1 MNIYHE
7 DIMIVLSILKRI
19 SQEKE
24 FMTHTNIMKADEDNL
39 FLLSDRLKK
48 YMSECS
54 LTGLNEINLMISLI
68 NQILEF
74 KSKDNSDLTEAYKA
88 LSDLLFGT
96 AEKIIKFL
104 SHEIHTNKEI
114 IEFNVLTTEELT
126 FIDLT
131 KEKIEPWLKFA
142 EFNSEPEKSP
152 LCDTSFKK
160 QLSFETDSFYPLF
173 ENALSVFTEQKDK
186 DSFYIMLNHFDQ
198 FKGNI
203 DLILASQDFVLEDN
217 HPLMQTY
224 RLCEKVE
231 LLFEKNKMKE
241 NFDQSFIVMIQSGFD
256 LLHQL
261 MKMIEKEDSSVQ
273 IVDDFITQICDFLKI
288 TPETIAIDKKN
299 ETVNEKKEED
309 RKTDVSAV
317 SKDKS
322 ELIKAQDEGYIRIR
336 QDYLESITNMITEL
350 IVSNSSIS
358 YIQNKLRSGD
368 SILSVLQALQNTEKS
383 FQRVISDLDEL
394 IMTLRLQKIKEL
406 FQRFPRLVRDLAKN
420 QGKKINFEMSGEDLE
435 LDNIIMKQLADPLM
449 HIIRNSCDHG
459 IETPEIRLSRGKT
472 ETGTIRLSAEIN
484 GSRMQIEIYDDG
496 GGLSVEKIKKKV
508 LEKGLMSVADFQS
521 LTDQQIFN
529 LIFLPGFSTAD
540 KVTEISGRGVGMDV
554 VLQNISR
561 VKGDIRIDSVE
572 NKYTQISISL
582 PMTVTIS
589 KGLLVGL
596 ASVDQSYA
604 TCDEQYLIPLEHVV
618 SIIHIKPEELHCY
631 QEGYFIKYHD
641 QLIGL
646 RHLRD
651 VLQDG
656 ETTDLKQKDSLL
668 NVIMEID
675 STRRALM
682 IDKVIGIQEISIRML
697 PDNLKHLDI
706 YRGCATMSDGKAVL
720 VLNPKK
726 LFKE

>member
-1 MNIYHE
+1 
-7 DIMIVLSILKRI
+7 
-19 SQEKE
+19 
-24 FMTHTNIMKADEDNL
+24 MKADEDNL

>member
-7 DIMIVLSILKRI
+7 DIMIALSILKRI

-74 KSKDNSDLTEAYKA
+74 KSKDNSDLAEAYNA

-96 AEKIIKFL
+96 AEKIINVL
-104 SHEIHTNKEI
+104 NHEIHTNKEI

-131 KEKIEPWLKFA
+131 KEKIDPWLKFA
-142 EFNSEPEKSP
+142 DFNSEPEKSP

-217 HPLMQTY
+217 HPLMQTF

-261 MKMIEKEDSSVQ
+261 MKMIEKEDSSVR
-273 IVDDFITQICDFLKI
+273 IVDDFITQISDFLKI

-299 ETVNEKKEED
+299 ESVTEIKEED

-394 IMTLRLQKIKEL
+394 IMTLRLQKMKEL

-596 ASVDQSYA
+596 ASVDQSHT
-604 TCDEQYLIPLEHVV
+604 TCEEQYLIPLEHVV